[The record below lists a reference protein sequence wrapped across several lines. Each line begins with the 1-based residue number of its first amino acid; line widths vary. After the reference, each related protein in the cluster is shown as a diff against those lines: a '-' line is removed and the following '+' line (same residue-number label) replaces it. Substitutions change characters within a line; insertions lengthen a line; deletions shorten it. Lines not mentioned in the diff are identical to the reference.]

1 MKSSRHRLAHWL
13 GDYTDG
19 YVDIPWPL
27 VHDQAG
33 TERISWLN
41 RQDPVSVQI
50 ILEKDPKDHCLQS
63 LWAEF
68 YNDGKY
74 SEYLLRFGLP
84 SSK

>member
-1 MKSSRHRLAHWL
+1 MKNDRVKLAAWL

-33 TERISWLN
+33 ADVISWIN
-41 RQDPVSVQI
+41 SRDHVKCQM
-50 ILEKDPKDHCLQS
+50 ILEKLPDGASQE

-68 YNDGKY
+68 YDPKLY
-74 SEYLLRFGLP
+74 TEFVLRFA
-84 SSK
+84 K